1 MNLGGWLSDDLVTK
15 SEGALTLKPGVLPA
29 ALPVLTFTADGQSAK
44 VISIPLAA
52 LLRPSG
58 RLCIV
63 QFDRPQALIPR
74 SAPDRIVFGAMVVSA
89 MLVTL
94 DYNSGLVGVAQRS
107 VAAAESSSAACAP
120 ARSCRAVE
128 TFVLESNKC
137 KHPCSSRWFY
147 KYDAATLECTAT
159 SVIPSTI
166 FTVIVLLAAI
176 EVALA
181 LFSSHAGTI
190 L

>member
-1 MNLGGWLSDDLVTK
+1 MNLRGWLSDDHVSK
-15 SEGALTLKPGVLPA
+15 SEGALTLKPGVHPEV
-29 ALPVLTFTADGQSAK
+29 LPVLTFTADGQSTR

-58 RLCIV
+58 RLCVV
-63 QFDRPQALIPR
+63 QFDRPQSLIPR
-74 SAPDRIVFGAMVVSA
+74 SVPDRIVFGAMVVSS

-107 VAAAESSSAACAP
+107 VAAADSSSVACALP
-120 ARSCRAVE
+120 RSCRDVE
-128 TFVLESNKC
+128 TFILESNSC
-137 KHPCSSRWFY
+137 HHPCSNRWFF
-147 KYDAATLECTAT
+147 KYDSATLECTAT

-166 FTVIVLLAAI
+166 FTVVVVLATI
-176 EVALA
+176 ELA
-181 LFSSHAGTI
+181 LVLFNHNAGNI